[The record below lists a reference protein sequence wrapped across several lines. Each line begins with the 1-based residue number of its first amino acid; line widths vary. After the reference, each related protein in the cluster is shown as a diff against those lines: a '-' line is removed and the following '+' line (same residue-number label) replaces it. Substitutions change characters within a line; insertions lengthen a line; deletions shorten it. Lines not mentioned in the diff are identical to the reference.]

1 MVSNTLNTTWQFYL
15 TNCYS
20 VFVERN
26 AQFNRW
32 KKLTWK
38 YVFYFIFSSILWQ
51 VEENLGWIYL
61 NNLLSPRTQDC
72 VDVSHLKISWELMK
86 SGAWYWCDNYAREDM
101 TNSQCKMTRWKLV
114 ECQKEKTEARLIDHR
129 VCLRCLPK
137 PQWLAS
143 CVWKYFFS
151 GFVSLFS
158 HWEVNIR
165 LDEVLLGCWGLTWL
179 DCGRCPVV
187 GGEISPLGRLRL
199 RAEGEM

>member
-1 MVSNTLNTTWQFYL
+1 M
-15 TNCYS
+15 
-20 VFVERN
+20 FVERN

-38 YVFYFIFSSILWQ
+38 NVFFFIIGSISFH
-51 VEENLGWIYL
+51 VEEYLGFSINL

-86 SGAWYWCDNYAREDM
+86 SGVWYWCDNYAREDM

-151 GFVSLFS
+151 GFVWLFPLGS
-158 HWEVNIR
+158 EYSFGWSVIR
-165 LDEVLLGCWGLTWL
+165 LLRPHLTWL
-179 DCGRCPVV
+179 WKVSGRWR
-187 GGEISPLGRLRL
+187 GELPIGETP
-199 RAEGEM
+199 AEG